1 MEITISKMQAQDF
14 SAGENQ
20 SSFDM
25 LFQQHWEPVCA
36 LLYRMT
42 GDWHETQDL
51 ALETF
56 VKLYQHP
63 PSQPDNLKGWLYRV
77 AVHLGLNALRAGKRR
92 RFYELQS
99 IEVLP
104 AGSKEN
110 DPAQIADQSQNR
122 RKVQYVLAEMK
133 PRSAQLLMLRYSGFS
148 YAELASIVKINP
160 KSVGK
165 FLARAEKEF
174 EKIYLRL
181 EAEREL

>member
-1 MEITISKMQAQDF
+1 MQAKEF

-20 SSFDM
+20 SGFDV
-25 LFQQHWEPVCA
+25 LFQQHWKPVCE

-63 PSQPDNLKGWLYRV
+63 PSQPDNLSGWLYRV

-99 IEVLP
+99 IESLP
-104 AGSKEN
+104 TGGREN
-110 DPAQIADQSQNR
+110 DPARISDHTQNR
-122 RKVQYVLAEMK
+122 RMVQRVLAEMK

-148 YAELASIVKINP
+148 YTELAASMEINP

-165 FLARAEKEF
+165 LLARAEKQF